1 MWKLPETTDPL
12 KLKSLIVREARGVL
26 DGNVDLLDAS
36 CKIYS
41 YMSRLGFDW
50 DDPDFNVFACIET
63 EIDHLPIGAEREN
76 WAADALD
83 RKEPEVQAARA
94 WAESIGGPEA
104 CRSVITRFS
113 ILTPEPKGAASES
126 QDLDS

>member
-1 MWKLPETTDPL
+1 VWKLPETTDPL

-26 DGNVDLLDAS
+26 DGGADLLDAS
-36 CKIYS
+36 CKIYI

-63 EIDHLPIGAEREN
+63 ETDHLPIGAEREN

-83 RKEPEVQAARA
+83 RKEQEVQAARA
-94 WAESIGGPEA
+94 WAERVGGLEA

-113 ILTPEPKGAASES
+113 LLTREPDEAASDP
-126 QDLDS
+126 QGLDS